1 MPVVYTLAAT
11 ACPAIPVAA
20 ALTPGTDLPVR
31 AEALVSSG
39 SVIIS
44 EPWNKNA
51 AHQDN
56 AGAFGGARAH
66 AVLYGLDLSDGGGLV
81 ANISAGAA
89 SVGAVPTVYAGG
101 TKALSNG
108 ENYLWILRG
117 GTIPSPQLN
126 TTAPPA
132 GAVAYLGR
140 VTAAGG
146 VITAIDYSGR
156 VELRGG
162 SLYRRTGDAAE
173 PGDAPPAGL
182 LIFTRTA
189 GGYYLWTGDEYLA
202 VPDLDAAQTWAQK
215 QTFGGEVE
223 IDGALN
229 HDGATVGF
237 RGAAPVAMPAALVQ
251 TYATADRTLGAYTP
265 DDESAAY
272 TGIDNAQAGT
282 VYATLADLNALR
294 AAYENLRAFLEDLA
308 QHHNALVDDLQ
319 ANGLE
324 Q

>member
-1 MPVVYTLAAT
+1 MATYLLAAT
-11 ACPAIPVAA
+11 ACPAVQKPA
-20 ALTPGTDLPVR
+20 ALLIPTATAAVR
-31 AEALVSSG
+31 AQKMISG
-39 SVIIS
+39 QVYQVAHEFGI
-44 EPWNKNA
+44 NA
-51 AHQDN
+51 AHLDN
-56 AGAFGGARAH
+56 AGAAGGAFAH
-66 AVLYGLDLSDGGGLV
+66 GIIYGGDLSAGTGLILNV
-81 ANISAGAA
+81 SALGANIGAA
-89 SVGAVPTVYAGG
+89 PTVAAAQTVALTDNSTNYVWVLQDG
-101 TKALSNG
+101 TLALVQNA
-108 ENYLWILRG
+108 I
-117 GTIPSPQLN
+117 
-126 TTAPPA
+126 TAPAPA
-132 GAVAYLGR
+132 AAYLGR
-140 VTAAGG
+140 VVTLAGVQG
-146 VITAIDYSGR
+146 TPDYSGR

-173 PGDAPPAGL
+173 PGDTPPAGL

-202 VPDLDAAQTWAQK
+202 VPDRDAAQTWTAK

-251 TYATADRTLGAYTP
+251 TYATADRTLSAYTP

-282 VYATLADLNALR
+282 VYATVADLNALR

-308 QHHNALVDDLQ
+308 QFANALVDDLQ
-319 ANGLE
+319 LQGLE